1 MGHCLICGISRVEV
15 DAVRKREGYILGCGI
30 EYNTEAGFDYE
41 EPSPR
46 RRWRPWKDS
55 ELTRMGIKPEVV
67 DHYRTAQEIDI
78 LYAPCEDTVQGH
90 KMITEDDAFLVNI
103 GRTIGTC
110 VSCGEEA

>member
-1 MGHCLICGISRVEV
+1 MNCST
-15 DAVRKREGYILGCGI
+15 I
-30 EYNTEAGFDYE
+30 ELASVWPMSHVSF
-41 EPSPR
+41 
-46 RRWRPWKDS
+46 
-55 ELTRMGIKPEVV
+55 LLLLCQCMFVGIKPEVV